1 MGKPAKVDLSI
12 AVAHGGSGV
21 AGKGKYIPPREKLN
35 RDPFEHMR
43 LALETRGVEFKGPA
57 RIITLN
63 TPLK

>member
-1 MGKPAKVDLSI
+1 MGKRAKVDLSI

-21 AGKGKYIPPREKLN
+21 AGKGKYAPPRAELN

-43 LALETRGVEFKGPA
+43 LALETRGVKFKEPA
-57 RIITLN
+57 KVITLN